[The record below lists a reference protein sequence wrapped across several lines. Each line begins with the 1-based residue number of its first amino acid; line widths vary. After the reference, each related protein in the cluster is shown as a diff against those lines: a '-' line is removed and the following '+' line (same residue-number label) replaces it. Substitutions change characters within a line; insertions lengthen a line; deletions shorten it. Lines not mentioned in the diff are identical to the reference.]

1 MLPNL
6 QQWFANNLILVS
18 GHYSIGAFS
27 AFYSNQTLWIIDPK
41 DIEEFK
47 RQNEAANERYNL
59 GTTKEGQEYI
69 TSTYGLILVGEVD
82 IDTDTFTYGA
92 YKVLK
97 VELSESLGYLSGH
110 FKNNMG
116 DQSTEKLMATHAEK
130 VKQRAKQEAESQ
142 AYLKK
147 IADLKKKIADLKAEI
162 LAMSKK
168 DGFKDLVDLA
178 FSLDHSYDY
187 NGDISVRRRG
197 NEARKMAEMK
207 FTDFGLDGK
216 VLMDRIIK
224 THCS

>member
-1 MLPNL
+1 MLTNL
-6 QQWFANNLILVS
+6 QQWYANNLILVS
-18 GHYSIGAFS
+18 GHYSFGGFNV
-27 AFYSNQTLWIIDPK
+27 FYSNQTLWIINPK

-82 IDTDTFTYGA
+82 IKTDTFTYDV

-97 VELSESLGYLSGH
+97 VELSKLLGYLSGH

-116 DQSTEKLMATHAEK
+116 DQSTKKLMATHAEK
-130 VKQRAKQEAESQ
+130 VKQRAEQEAKSQ
-142 AYLKK
+142 AYL
-147 IADLKKKIADLKAEI
+147 KKIADLKAEI

-168 DGFKDLVDLA
+168 DGFKDLVDFA

-187 NGDISVRRRG
+187 SDDINVWRRG
-197 NEARKMAEMK
+197 NNARKMAEKK

>member
-1 MLPNL
+1 MLSNL
-6 QQWFANNLILVS
+6 QQWYANNLILVS
-18 GHYSIGAFS
+18 SHYSFGAFN
-27 AFYSNQTLWIIDPK
+27 AFYSNQTLWIINPK

-82 IDTDTFTYGA
+82 NKTDTFTYDA

-97 VELSESLGYLSGH
+97 VELSKSLGYLSGH

-130 VKQRAKQEAESQ
+130 VKQRAEQEAKSQ

-147 IADLKKKIADLKAEI
+147 IADLKAEI
-162 LAMSKK
+162 LTMSKD
-168 DGFKDLVDLA
+168 DGFKELVDLA
-178 FSLDHSYDY
+178 FSLDHSFDY
-187 NGDISVRRRG
+187 SDDINVWRHG

>member
-1 MLPNL
+1 MLTNL
-6 QQWFANNLILVS
+6 QQWYANNLTLVS
-18 GHYSIGAFS
+18 SHYSFGAFS
-27 AFYSNQTLWIIDPK
+27 AFYSNQTLWIINPK

-47 RQNEAANERYNL
+47 RQNETTSERYNL

-82 IDTDTFTYGA
+82 IDTETFTYDD
-92 YKVLK
+92 YTVLK

-116 DQSTEKLMATHAEK
+116 DQSTEKLMAAHAEK
-130 VKQRAKQEAESQ
+130 VKQRTEREAKSK
-142 AYLKK
+142 AYL
-147 IADLKKKIADLKAEI
+147 KKIADLKAEI
-162 LAMSKK
+162 LAMSEKE
-168 DGFKDLVDLA
+168 GFKDLVDLA
-178 FSLDHSYDY
+178 FSLDHSFDY
-187 NGDISVRRRG
+187 SDDINAWRSG

-207 FTDFGLDGK
+207 FSEFGLDGK

>member
-1 MLPNL
+1 MLSNL
-6 QQWFANNLILVS
+6 QQWYANNLILVS
-18 GHYSIGAFS
+18 SHYSFGAFN
-27 AFYSNQTLWIIDPK
+27 AFYSNQTLWIINPK

-82 IDTDTFTYGA
+82 NKTDTFTYGA

-116 DQSTEKLMATHAEK
+116 DQSTEKLMAAHVEK
-130 VKQRAKQEAESQ
+130 VKQRAEQEAKSQ
-142 AYLKK
+142 AYL
-147 IADLKKKIADLKAEI
+147 KKIADLKAEI

-178 FSLDHSYDY
+178 FSIDHSFDY
-187 NGDISVRRRG
+187 SDDINVWRHG
-197 NEARKMAEMK
+197 NKARKMAETK

-216 VLMDRIIK
+216 DLMDRIIK
-224 THCS
+224 THYS

>member
-1 MLPNL
+1 MLTNL
-6 QQWFANNLILVS
+6 QQWYANNLILVS
-18 GHYSIGAFS
+18 GHYSFGGFN
-27 AFYSNQTLWIIDPK
+27 AFYSNQTLWIINPVDV
-41 DIEEFK
+41 EEFK
-47 RQNEAANERYNL
+47 RQNDAASERYNL

-82 IDTDTFTYGA
+82 IDTETFTYDD
-92 YKVLK
+92 YTVLK

-116 DQSTEKLMATHAEK
+116 DQSTEKLMAAHAEK
-130 VKQRAKQEAESQ
+130 VKQRTEREAKSK
-142 AYLKK
+142 AYL
-147 IADLKKKIADLKAEI
+147 KKIADLKAEI
-162 LAMSKK
+162 LAMSEKE
-168 DGFKDLVDLA
+168 GFEALVNRA

-187 NGDISVRRRG
+187 SDDINAWRRG
-197 NEARKMAEMK
+197 NDARKMAEKK

>member
-1 MLPNL
+1 MLSNL
-6 QQWFANNLILVS
+6 QQWFANNLTLVS
-18 GHYSIGAFS
+18 SHYSFGAFN
-27 AFYSNQTLWIIDPK
+27 AFYSNQTLWIINPK

-82 IDTDTFTYGA
+82 NKTDTFTYDA

-116 DQSTEKLMATHAEK
+116 DQSTEKLMAAHAER
-130 VKQRAKQEAESQ
+130 VKRRNEEEARSQ

-147 IADLKKKIADLKAEI
+147 IADLKAEI
-162 LAMSKK
+162 LTMSKD

-187 NGDISVRRRG
+187 SDDINVWRRG
-197 NEARKMAEMK
+197 NDARKMAEMK

>member
-1 MLPNL
+1 MLTNL
-6 QQWFANNLILVS
+6 QQWFANNLVLVS
-18 GHYSIGAFS
+18 GHYSFGAFN
-27 AFYSNQTLWIIDPK
+27 AFYSNQTLWIINPK

-47 RQNEAANERYNL
+47 RQNETTSERYNL

-82 IDTDTFTYGA
+82 IDTETFTYDV

-97 VELSESLGYLSGH
+97 VELSKSLRYLSGH

-116 DQSTEKLMATHAEK
+116 NQSTEYLMAVHAEK
-130 VKQRAKQEAESQ
+130 VKQRTEREAKSK
-142 AYLKK
+142 AYL
-147 IADLKKKIADLKAEI
+147 KKIADLKAEI

-178 FSLDHSYDY
+178 FSLDHSFDY
-187 NGDISVRRRG
+187 SDDINVWRRG
-197 NEARKMAEMK
+197 NKARKMAEMK

-216 VLMDRIIK
+216 VLMDRIIR

>member
-1 MLPNL
+1 MLSNL
-6 QQWFANNLILVS
+6 QQWYANNLILVS
-18 GHYSIGAFS
+18 SHYSFGAFN
-27 AFYSNQTLWIIDPK
+27 AFYSNQTLWIINPK

-82 IDTDTFTYGA
+82 NKTDTFTYDA

-97 VELSESLGYLSGH
+97 VELSESLGYVSGH

-116 DQSTEKLMATHAEK
+116 DQSTEKLMAAHAER
-130 VKQRAKQEAESQ
+130 VKRRNEEEARSQ
-142 AYLKK
+142 AYL
-147 IADLKKKIADLKAEI
+147 KKIADLKAEI

-178 FSLDHSYDY
+178 FSLDHSFDY
-187 NGDISVRRRG
+187 SDDINVWRRG

>member
-1 MLPNL
+1 MLTNL
-6 QQWFANNLILVS
+6 QQWFANNLVLVS
-18 GHYSIGAFS
+18 GHYSFGAFNV
-27 AFYSNQTLWIIDPK
+27 FYSNQTLGIINPK

-47 RQNEAANERYNL
+47 KQTEVANERYNL
-59 GTTKEGQEYI
+59 GTTKQGQEYI
-69 TSTYGLILVGEVD
+69 TSTYGLILVGVVD
-82 IDTDTFTYGA
+82 IKTDTFTYDV
-92 YKVLK
+92 YTVLN
-97 VELSESLGYLSGH
+97 VELSKSLGYLSGH

-116 DQSTEKLMATHAEK
+116 DQSTEKLMAVHAEK
-130 VKQRAKQEAESQ
+130 VKRRNEEEARSQ

-147 IADLKKKIADLKAEI
+147 IADLKAEI
-162 LAMSKK
+162 LTMSKD

-187 NGDISVRRRG
+187 SDDFKVWRRG
-197 NEARKMAEMK
+197 NDAREMAEMK

>member
-1 MLPNL
+1 MLSNL
-6 QQWFANNLILVS
+6 QQWYANNLILVS
-18 GHYSIGAFS
+18 SHYSFGAFN
-27 AFYSNQTLWIIDPK
+27 AFYSNQTLWIINPK

-82 IDTDTFTYGA
+82 NKTDTFTYGA

-116 DQSTEKLMATHAEK
+116 DQSTEKLMAAHVEK
-130 VKQRAKQEAESQ
+130 VKQRAEQEAKSQ
-142 AYLKK
+142 AYL
-147 IADLKKKIADLKAEI
+147 KKIADLKAEI

-178 FSLDHSYDY
+178 FSLDHSFDY
-187 NGDISVRRRG
+187 SDDINVWRRG

>member
-1 MLPNL
+1 MLTNL
-6 QQWFANNLILVS
+6 QQWYANNLTLVS
-18 GHYSIGAFS
+18 SHYSFGAFS
-27 AFYSNQTLWIIDPK
+27 AFYSNQTLWIINPVDV
-41 DIEEFK
+41 EEFK
-47 RQNEAANERYNL
+47 RQNDAASERYNL

-82 IDTDTFTYGA
+82 IDTETFTYDD
-92 YKVLK
+92 YTVLK

-116 DQSTEKLMATHAEK
+116 DQSTEKLMAAHAEK
-130 VKQRAKQEAESQ
+130 VKQRTEREAKSK
-142 AYLKK
+142 AYL
-147 IADLKKKIADLKAEI
+147 KKIADLKAEI
-162 LAMSKK
+162 LAMSEKE
-168 DGFKDLVDLA
+168 GFEALVNRA
-178 FSLDHSYDY
+178 FSLDHSFDY
-187 NGDISVRRRG
+187 SDDINAWRSG

>member
-1 MLPNL
+1 MLSNL
-6 QQWFANNLILVS
+6 QQWYANNLILVS
-18 GHYSIGAFS
+18 SHYSFGDFNV
-27 AFYSNQTLWIIDPK
+27 FYSNQTLWIINPK

-82 IDTDTFTYGA
+82 NKTDTFTYDA

-116 DQSTEKLMATHAEK
+116 DQSTEKLMAAHVEK
-130 VKQRAKQEAESQ
+130 VKQRAEQEAKSQ
-142 AYLKK
+142 AYL
-147 IADLKKKIADLKAEI
+147 KKIADLKAEI

-178 FSLDHSYDY
+178 FSLDHSFDY
-187 NGDISVRRRG
+187 SDNINVWRRG

>member
-1 MLPNL
+1 MLTNL
-6 QQWFANNLILVS
+6 QQWYANNLILVS
-18 GHYSIGAFS
+18 GHYSFGSFN
-27 AFYSNQTLWIIDPK
+27 AFYSNQTLWIINPK

-47 RQNEAANERYNL
+47 RQNDAASERYNL

-69 TSTYGLILVGEVD
+69 TSTYGLILVGEAD
-82 IDTDTFTYGA
+82 IDTETFTYDD
-92 YKVLK
+92 YTVLK
-97 VELSESLGYLSGH
+97 VELSESLRYLSGH

-116 DQSTEKLMATHAEK
+116 DQSTEKLMAAHAER
-130 VKQRAKQEAESQ
+130 VKRRIEEEARSQ

-147 IADLKKKIADLKAEI
+147 IADLKAEI
-162 LAMSKK
+162 LTMSKK
-168 DGFKDLVDLA
+168 DGFKELVDLA
-178 FSLDHSYDY
+178 FSLDHNFDY
-187 NGDISVRRRG
+187 SDDINAWRSG

>member
-1 MLPNL
+1 MLSNL
-6 QQWFANNLILVS
+6 QQWYANNLILVS
-18 GHYSIGAFS
+18 SHYSFGAFN
-27 AFYSNQTLWIIDPK
+27 AFYSNQTLWIINPK

-82 IDTDTFTYGA
+82 NKTDTFTYDA

-116 DQSTEKLMATHAEK
+116 DQSTEKLMAAHVEK
-130 VKQRAKQEAESQ
+130 VKQRAEQEAKSQ

-147 IADLKKKIADLKAEI
+147 IADLKAGI

-178 FSLDHSYDY
+178 FSLDHSFDY
-187 NGDISVRRRG
+187 SDDINVWRRG

-224 THCS
+224 AHCS

>member
-1 MLPNL
+1 MLTNL
-6 QQWFANNLILVS
+6 QQWYANNLILVS
-18 GHYSIGAFS
+18 GHYSFGGFNAFH
-27 AFYSNQTLWIIDPK
+27 SNQTLWIINPK

-47 RQNEAANERYNL
+47 RQNETTSERYNL

-82 IDTDTFTYGA
+82 NKTDTFTYDD
-92 YKVLK
+92 YTVLK

-116 DQSTEKLMATHAEK
+116 DQSTEKLMAAHAEK
-130 VKQRAKQEAESQ
+130 VKQRTEREAKSK
-142 AYLKK
+142 AYL
-147 IADLKKKIADLKAEI
+147 KKIADLKAEI
-162 LAMSKK
+162 LAMSEKE
-168 DGFKDLVDLA
+168 GFEALVNRA

-187 NGDISVRRRG
+187 SDDINVWRRG

>member
-1 MLPNL
+1 MLSNL
-6 QQWFANNLILVS
+6 QQWYANNLILVS
-18 GHYSIGAFS
+18 SHYSFGAFN
-27 AFYSNQTLWIIDPK
+27 AFYSNQTLWIINPK

-82 IDTDTFTYGA
+82 NKTDTFTYDA

-116 DQSTEKLMATHAEK
+116 DQSTEKLMAAHVEK
-130 VKQRAKQEAESQ
+130 VKQRAEQEAKSQ
-142 AYLKK
+142 AYL
-147 IADLKKKIADLKAEI
+147 KKIADLKAEI

-178 FSLDHSYDY
+178 FSLDHSFDY
-187 NGDISVRRRG
+187 SDDINVWRRG
-197 NEARKMAEMK
+197 NKARKMAEMK

-224 THCS
+224 THCR

>member
-1 MLPNL
+1 MLTNL
-6 QQWFANNLILVS
+6 QQWYANNLILVS
-18 GHYSIGAFS
+18 GHYSFGAFNV
-27 AFYSNQTLWIIDPK
+27 FYSNQTLWIINPK

-47 RQNEAANERYNL
+47 KQTEVANERYNL
-59 GTTKEGQEYI
+59 GTTKQGQEYI

-82 IDTDTFTYGA
+82 IKTDAFTYDV
-92 YKVLK
+92 YTVLN
-97 VELSESLGYLSGH
+97 VELSKSLRYLSGH

-116 DQSTEKLMATHAEK
+116 DQSTEKLMAAHAEK
-130 VKQRAKQEAESQ
+130 VKRRNEEEARRQ

-147 IADLKKKIADLKAEI
+147 IADLKAEI
-162 LAMSKK
+162 LTMSKD

-187 NGDISVRRRG
+187 SDDINVWRRG
-197 NEARKMAEMK
+197 NDARKMAEMK

>member
-1 MLPNL
+1 MLTNL
-6 QQWFANNLILVS
+6 QQWFANNLVLVS
-18 GHYSIGAFS
+18 GHYSFGAFNV
-27 AFYSNQTLWIIDPK
+27 FYSNQTLWIINPK

-47 RQNEAANERYNL
+47 KQTEVANERYNL

-82 IDTDTFTYGA
+82 IDTDTFTYDV
-92 YKVLK
+92 YTVLN
-97 VELSESLGYLSGH
+97 VELSKSLRYLSGH

-147 IADLKKKIADLKAEI
+147 IADLKAEI
-162 LAMSKK
+162 LAMSKD

-187 NGDISVRRRG
+187 SDDINVWRRG
-197 NEARKMAEMK
+197 NDARKMAEKK

>member
-1 MLPNL
+1 MLTNL

-18 GHYSIGAFS
+18 SHYSFGAFN
-27 AFYSNQTLWIIDPK
+27 AFYSNQTLWIINPK

-82 IDTDTFTYGA
+82 INTDTFTYDA

-130 VKQRAKQEAESQ
+130 VKQRAEQEAKSQ

-147 IADLKKKIADLKAEI
+147 IADLKAEI
-162 LAMSKK
+162 LTMSKD
-168 DGFKDLVDLA
+168 DGFKELVDLA
-178 FSLDHSYDY
+178 FSLDHSFDY
-187 NGDISVRRRG
+187 SDDINVWRHG

>member
-1 MLPNL
+1 MLSNL

-18 GHYSIGAFS
+18 SHYSFGAFN
-27 AFYSNQTLWIIDPK
+27 AFYSNQTLWIINPK

-82 IDTDTFTYGA
+82 NKTDTFTYDA

-116 DQSTEKLMATHAEK
+116 DQSTEKLMAAHAER
-130 VKQRAKQEAESQ
+130 VKRRNEEEARSQ

-147 IADLKKKIADLKAEI
+147 IADLKAEI
-162 LAMSKK
+162 LTMSKD

-178 FSLDHSYDY
+178 FSLDHSFDY
-187 NGDISVRRRG
+187 SDDINVWRRG

>member
-1 MLPNL
+1 MLTNL
-6 QQWFANNLILVS
+6 QQWYANNLTLVS
-18 GHYSIGAFS
+18 SHYSFGAFS
-27 AFYSNQTLWIIDPK
+27 AFYSNQTLWIINPVDV
-41 DIEEFK
+41 EEFK
-47 RQNEAANERYNL
+47 RQNDAASERYNL

-82 IDTDTFTYGA
+82 IDTETFTYDD
-92 YKVLK
+92 YTVLK

-116 DQSTEKLMATHAEK
+116 DQSTEKLMAAHAER
-130 VKQRAKQEAESQ
+130 VKRRNEEEARSQ

-147 IADLKKKIADLKAEI
+147 IADLKAEI
-162 LAMSKK
+162 LTMSKD

-178 FSLDHSYDY
+178 FSLDHSFDY
-187 NGDISVRRRG
+187 SDDINVWRRG

>member
-1 MLPNL
+1 MLTNL
-6 QQWFANNLILVS
+6 QQWYANNLILVS
-18 GHYSIGAFS
+18 GHYSFGGFN
-27 AFYSNQTLWIIDPK
+27 AFYSNQTLWIINPK

-47 RQNEAANERYNL
+47 RQNETTSERYNL

-82 IDTDTFTYGA
+82 IDTDTFTYDV

-116 DQSTEKLMATHAEK
+116 DQSTEKLMAAHAEK
-130 VKQRAKQEAESQ
+130 VKQRTEREAKSK
-142 AYLKK
+142 AYL
-147 IADLKKKIADLKAEI
+147 KKIADLKAEI

-187 NGDISVRRRG
+187 SDDINVWRHG
-197 NEARKMAEMK
+197 NDARKMAEKK

>member
-1 MLPNL
+1 MLTNL
-6 QQWFANNLILVS
+6 QQWFANNLVLVS
-18 GHYSIGAFS
+18 GHYSFGAFNV
-27 AFYSNQTLWIIDPK
+27 FYSNQTLWIINPK

-47 RQNEAANERYNL
+47 KQTEVANERYNL
-59 GTTKEGQEYI
+59 GTTKQGQEYI
-69 TSTYGLILVGEVD
+69 TSTYGLIVVGEVD
-82 IDTDTFTYGA
+82 IKTETFTYDV
-92 YKVLK
+92 YTVLN
-97 VELSESLGYLSGH
+97 VELSKSLRYLSGH

-116 DQSTEKLMATHAEK
+116 DQSTEKLMAAHAEK
-130 VKQRAKQEAESQ
+130 VKRRNEEEARSQ

-147 IADLKKKIADLKAEI
+147 IADLKAEI
-162 LAMSKK
+162 LTMSKD

-187 NGDISVRRRG
+187 SDDINVWRRG
-197 NEARKMAEMK
+197 NDARKMAEKK

>member
-1 MLPNL
+1 LKGKNIMLTNL

-18 GHYSIGAFS
+18 GHYFFGDFNV
-27 AFYSNQTLWIIDPK
+27 FYSNQTLWIINPK

-82 IDTDTFTYGA
+82 IKTDTFTYDV

-97 VELSESLGYLSGH
+97 VELSKSLGYLSGH

-116 DQSTEKLMATHAEK
+116 DQSTKKLMATHAEK
-130 VKQRAKQEAESQ
+130 VKQRAKQEARSQ
-142 AYLKK
+142 AYL
-147 IADLKKKIADLKAEI
+147 KKIADLKAEI
-162 LAMSKK
+162 LAMSKD

-187 NGDISVRRRG
+187 TDDINVWRRG
-197 NEARKMAEMK
+197 NDARKMAEKK

>member
-1 MLPNL
+1 MLTNL
-6 QQWFANNLILVS
+6 QQWYANNLILVS
-18 GHYSIGAFS
+18 GHYSFGGFN
-27 AFYSNQTLWIIDPK
+27 AFYSNQTLWIINPK

-47 RQNEAANERYNL
+47 RQNETTSERYNL

-82 IDTDTFTYGA
+82 IDTETFTYDD
-92 YKVLK
+92 YTVLK
-97 VELSESLGYLSGH
+97 VELSESLRYLSGH

-130 VKQRAKQEAESQ
+130 VKQRTEREAKSK
-142 AYLKK
+142 AYL
-147 IADLKKKIADLKAEI
+147 KKIADLKAEI
-162 LAMSKK
+162 LAMSEKE
-168 DGFKDLVDLA
+168 GFEALVNRA
-178 FSLDHSYDY
+178 FSLDHSYEYSD
-187 NGDISVRRRG
+187 DINAWRRG
-197 NEARKMAEMK
+197 NEAHKMAEMK

>member
-1 MLPNL
+1 MLSNL
-6 QQWFANNLILVS
+6 QQWYANNLILVS
-18 GHYSIGAFS
+18 SHYSFGAFN
-27 AFYSNQTLWIIDPK
+27 AFYSNQTLWIINPK

-82 IDTDTFTYGA
+82 NKTDTFTYDA

-110 FKNNMG
+110 FKNNMN
-116 DQSTEKLMATHAEK
+116 DQTTEKLMAAHAER
-130 VKQRAKQEAESQ
+130 VKQRAEQEARSQ
-142 AYLKK
+142 AYL
-147 IADLKKKIADLKAEI
+147 KKIADLKAEI

-187 NGDISVRRRG
+187 SDDINVWCRG
-197 NEARKMAEMK
+197 NDARKMAEMK

-224 THCS
+224 AHCS